1 MFPLHPQPK
10 SFQIASVFWLREGY
24 FCNFDPFLILMSR
37 LYKGIL
43 MTIVAGGSIFLNS
56 CSLKSCFD
64 ATESKVNAGF
74 YSKETGK
81 ALAPDS
87 VTLFGMNMDTSK
99 IYDKVTALKTVQ
111 FPLYAAD
118 TSVKFIIRI
127 NGTDDTVEFRYSG
140 YLHLISK
147 ECGYTWYYNLDT
159 AFHSFNIIDSLSF
172 SNKTIN
178 TLSEENMRIY
188 Y

>member
-1 MFPLHPQPK
+1 
-10 SFQIASVFWLREGY
+10 
-24 FCNFDPFLILMSR
+24 MSI

-43 MTIVAGGSIFLNS
+43 LTIAAGLSICLDS
-56 CSLKSCFD
+56 CTLKSCFD
-64 ATESKVNAGF
+64 VTESKVNAGF

-81 ALAPDS
+81 AVSPDS
-87 VTLFGMNMDTSK
+87 LTLFGINMDTNK
-99 IYDKVTALKTVQ
+99 IYNKVEKPLTSVAQ

-127 NGTDDTVEFRYSG
+127 NGIDDTIEFRYSS

-147 ECGYTWYYNLDT
+147 ECGYTYYYTIDT
-159 AFHSFNIIDSLSF
+159 AFHSVNIIDSLSL
-172 SNKTIN
+172 NKKTI
-178 TLSEENMRIY
+178 TTSSEENMRIY

>member
-1 MFPLHPQPK
+1 
-10 SFQIASVFWLREGY
+10 
-24 FCNFDPFLILMSR
+24 MSR
-37 LYKGIL
+37 LYRGIIL
-43 MTIVAGGSIFLNS
+43 TIVAGCSVFLNS

-64 ATESKVNAGF
+64 VTESKVNAGF

-81 ALAPDS
+81 AVPPDS
-87 VTLFGMNMDTSK
+87 LTLFGINMDTSK
-99 IYDKVTALKTVQ
+99 IYNKVLAPKTAQ

-127 NGTDDTVEFRYSG
+127 NGKDDTIEFRYSG

-159 AFHSFNIIDSLSF
+159 ALHSFNIIDSLSF
-172 SNKTIN
+172 SKKTIT

>member
-1 MFPLHPQPK
+1 MTRLHQ
-10 SFQIASVFWLREGY
+10 
-24 FCNFDPFLILMSR
+24 
-37 LYKGIL
+37 GIL
-43 MTIVAGGSIFLNS
+43 LIITAGFSIILNS

-64 ATESKVNAGF
+64 VTESQVNAGF

-81 ALAPDS
+81 ALTPDS
-87 VTLFGMNMDTSK
+87 LTLYGLNMDTSK
-99 IYDKVTALKTVQ
+99 IYNKLLQPKSAQ

-118 TSVKFIIRI
+118 TIVKFLIRI
-127 NGTDDTVEFRYSG
+127 NGTNDTIEFRYSS

-147 ECGYTWYYNLDT
+147 ECGYTYYYNIDT

-172 SNKTIN
+172 SNKTIT
-178 TLSEENMRIY
+178 TLSEENLRIY

>member
-1 MFPLHPQPK
+1 
-10 SFQIASVFWLREGY
+10 
-24 FCNFDPFLILMSR
+24 MSR

-43 MTIVAGGSIFLNS
+43 LTIVAGCGILLNS

-64 ATESKVNAGF
+64 VTESKVKTAF
-74 YSKETGK
+74 YSKQTLK

-87 VTLFGMNMDTSK
+87 LTLYGINRDTSK
-99 IYDKVTALKTVQ
+99 IYDKAIQPKSAE
-111 FPLYAAD
+111 FPLFAAD
-118 TSVKFIIRI
+118 TSVKFIIMI
-127 NGTDDTVEFRYSG
+127 NGINDTIEFRYSS

-147 ECGYTWYYNLDT
+147 ECGYTYYYNIDT
-159 AFHSFNIIDSLSF
+159 ALHSFNIIDSLSF
-172 SNKTIN
+172 SKKTIT

>member
-1 MFPLHPQPK
+1 
-10 SFQIASVFWLREGY
+10 
-24 FCNFDPFLILMSR
+24 
-37 LYKGIL
+37 
-43 MTIVAGGSIFLNS
+43 MTAGFSIFLNS

-64 ATESKVNAGF
+64 VTESQVNAGF

-81 ALAPDS
+81 ALSPDS
-87 VTLFGMNMDTSK
+87 LTLWGMNMDTNK
-99 IYDKVTALKTVQ
+99 IYNKVISPKKAQ

-127 NGTDDTVEFRYSG
+127 NGTDDTIEFRYRS

-147 ECGYTWYYNLDT
+147 ECGYTYYYNIDT

-172 SNKTIN
+172 SNKTIT
-178 TLSEENMRIY
+178 TLSEENLRIY

>member
-1 MFPLHPQPK
+1 
-10 SFQIASVFWLREGY
+10 
-24 FCNFDPFLILMSR
+24 MSR

-43 MTIVAGGSIFLNS
+43 LTIVAGCSIYLNS

-64 ATESKVNAGF
+64 VTESKVNTGF
-74 YSKETGK
+74 YSKATGK

-87 VTLFGMNMDTSK
+87 LTLFGMNMDTSK
-99 IYDKVTALKTVQ
+99 IYNKAKGITTAQ

-127 NGTDDTVEFRYSG
+127 NGTDDTIEFRYSS

-159 AFHSFNIIDSLSF
+159 ALHTFNIIDSLSF
-172 SNKTIN
+172 SKKTIT

>member
-1 MFPLHPQPK
+1 
-10 SFQIASVFWLREGY
+10 
-24 FCNFDPFLILMSR
+24 MSR
-37 LYKGIL
+37 LHQEIL
-43 MTIVAGGSIFLNS
+43 LALAAGFSIFLNS

-64 ATESKVNAGF
+64 VTESQVNAGF
-74 YSKETGK
+74 YSKDTGK
-81 ALAPDS
+81 AVSPDS
-87 VTLFGMNMDTSK
+87 LTLYGMNMDTSK
-99 IYDKVTALKTVQ
+99 IYNKVLMPKTAK

-127 NGTDDTVEFRYSG
+127 NGTDDTIEFRYSS

-147 ECGYTWYYNLDT
+147 ECGYTYYYNIDT

-172 SNKTIN
+172 SKKTIT
-178 TLSEENMRIY
+178 TLSEENLRIY

>member
-1 MFPLHPQPK
+1 
-10 SFQIASVFWLREGY
+10 
-24 FCNFDPFLILMSR
+24 MSR
-37 LYKGIL
+37 LYRGIIL
-43 MTIVAGGSIFLNS
+43 TIVAGCSFFINS

-64 ATESKVNAGF
+64 VTESKVNAGF
-74 YSKETGK
+74 YSKDTGK
-81 ALAPDS
+81 AVSPDS
-87 VTLFGMNMDTSK
+87 LTLFGMNMDTSK
-99 IYDKVTALKTVQ
+99 IYNKALAPKTAQ

-127 NGTDDTVEFRYSG
+127 NGTDDTIEFRYSG

-159 AFHSFNIIDSLSF
+159 ALHSFNIIDSLSF
-172 SNKTIN
+172 SKKTIT